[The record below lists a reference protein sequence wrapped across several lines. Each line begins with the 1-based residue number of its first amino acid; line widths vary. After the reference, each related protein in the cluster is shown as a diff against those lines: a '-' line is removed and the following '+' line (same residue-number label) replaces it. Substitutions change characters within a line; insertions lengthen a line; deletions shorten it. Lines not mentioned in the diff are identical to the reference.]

1 METKNVERNSGEKK
15 KKQVKLLQVL
25 HYVIFLNRWNSFFWY
40 FKSLSKA
47 LQDLDE
53 KLPKYN
59 YYILAY
65 VVAVT
70 AGNDHNK

>member
-1 METKNVERNSGEKK
+1 MWKGVVK

-25 HYVIFLNRWNSFFWY
+25 HYVIFLNRWNSLFWY
-40 FKSLSKA
+40 FKNLPKA

-59 YYILAY
+59 YYILVY
-65 VVAVT
+65 LVAVT
-70 AGNDHNK
+70 VRNDHNK